1 MKKTSET
8 FQFFTSPITEPSKVN
23 SFPDK
28 IAFRSK
34 NKLIIGEGE
43 DVEFLNLW
51 LDSTLE

>member
-1 MKKTSET
+1 MKKINET

-23 SFPDK
+23 SIPDK
-28 IAFRSK
+28 IAFCFK

-51 LDSTLE
+51 FDSTVE